1 MPRLN
6 ILPDPRLEPL
16 AAGLQARLVQIA
28 GLINAE
34 TFSDALT
41 PLAAALLLDAFAL
54 VGAHEGSVWLVDR
67 ANACLTVGF
76 NNGPHAE
83 ALRRY
88 RQPLDKGLV
97 SMVFANE
104 QPFVMNGDRT
114 GMDRTVEELL
124 KIRVT
129 TMIAVPLYFLGE
141 CRGVVTCVRTA
152 RGDEPEPSGFEAEH
166 LGPVKRAADALHALI
181 DGEVLAKT
189 VGLAL

>member
-16 AAGLQARLVQIA
+16 NAGLQARLGQIA
-28 GLINAE
+28 GLINADN
-34 TFSDALT
+34 FPDVLT
-41 PLAAALLLDAFAL
+41 PLARALLLDAFAL

-67 ANACLTVGF
+67 ANAWLTVGF
-76 NNGPHAE
+76 NNGPDAE

-88 RQPLDKGLV
+88 RQRLDKGLV

-114 GMDRTVEELL
+114 GMDRTVEETL
-124 KIRVT
+124 KIRIV

-141 CRGVVTCVRTA
+141 CRGVVSCVRVA
-152 RGDEPEPSGFEAEH
+152 RGGESEPAGFEAEH
-166 LGPVKRAADALHALI
+166 LAPVKRAADALHALI
-181 DGEVLAKT
+181 DGEILART
-189 VGLAL
+189 VGLVL